1 MHAFVCPA
9 RTLSRAEIRRRGW
22 CRSPKLL
29 LISAICEDNLPL
41 SFPRLVRSE
50 EKEIRKSSYL
60 LLCSSGFYFV
70 LSSRV
75 AWQKIEDVKKT
86 REEDTALAGFAICV
100 IPNAGSKSY
109 LLFVVVLNLDT
120 SS

>member
-29 LISAICEDNLPL
+29 LIKAICEDNLPL

-50 EKEIRKSSYL
+50 EKGRKKSSDL
-60 LLCSSGFYFV
+60 LLCSSGFHFV
-70 LSSRV
+70 ISSRV
-75 AWQKIEDVKKT
+75 AWQKLEDVKKT
-86 REEDTALAGFAICV
+86 REEDTVFAGLAIRV
-100 IPNAGSKSY
+100 ILNAGSKNY